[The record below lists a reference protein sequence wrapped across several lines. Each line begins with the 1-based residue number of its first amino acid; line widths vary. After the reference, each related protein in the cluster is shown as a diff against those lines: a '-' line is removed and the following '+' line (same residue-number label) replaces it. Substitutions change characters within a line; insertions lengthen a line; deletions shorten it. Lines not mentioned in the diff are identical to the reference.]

1 MKKIACFAVA
11 AACIGA
17 FGAVELTHRW
27 SFNAAN
33 DYTDSIGGVVA
44 TKMGTAL
51 QIADGKVT
59 LTGTAAKSGSLDL
72 GANLLDADGA
82 TIEIWATHNAVRNSS
97 RIFDYG
103 VDSTHFFALLWTY
116 GTELYHPQTLIANGS
131 STGKSDYTPTGPY
144 ILGTPYHIAVT
155 FKNISTGKAEVRWTK
170 RLAQGG
176 GLPIA
181 HETNNVPLSAFSNP
195 HLYLGASQSS
205 GLDANASYDEVR
217 IWRGVLSEEQLAA
230 NAIAGPDAVATVG
243 VPASGTAGFS
253 IAPGTRFV
261 IGSSAQGSFLRS
273 DVTGR
278 FLTTGTVTIGS
289 GAKIVFDVSEHRVP
303 SLSFSAAGFTLPSDA
318 PAGATVLDYVEVT
331 DTVNY
336 GTPTLSG
343 NTITV
348 SLVSGM
354 PSTAY
359 WIGGRPS
366 SGDDLA
372 NSANWKCYDA
382 AGNLMNGA
390 VPGAATTVV
399 ITNAT
404 TAFTVPDGVTPA
416 WHRLRLGAEQ
426 TVSQWGKKAYG
437 AARYMVNGTY
447 YGMYGTNWMIP
458 ISDYKCRGTL
468 SDPNAPILLKE
479 MGTSQFRM
487 DGWFYVPAA
496 NAGNWKIYQNGGFD
510 DYSALAIDGDWV
522 FHDTGYRFRISS
534 YCNVAE
540 GWHRYTVIC
549 GDTYG
554 GWTGQNG
561 TGDLRLSVT
570 RPKSGG
576 GTESVAFKPA
586 SFTFG
591 TAASSKIKLTDD
603 CNWGAFGVITL
614 SNGTVLD
621 LNGHS
626 LITEDVD
633 SDYIGTMITNSAASS
648 ATLYTAVEPNQSGVS
663 NLCLSAK
670 ILRMRSSAYIWTGEA
685 GDAKFSTLG
694 NWRLLSGDT
703 PSVTPAAGD
712 PLFFSGAGGVVSND
726 LVNLGGSAVKFQ
738 SGAGAFTICGNPLT
752 GLERVI
758 NDSSNIQT
766 FSNAVTFAGTY
777 LVSVPSAAVRFD
789 GGATATYPD
798 PSLRSD
804 FSDARYRTL
813 YGNFT
818 FTEDWSVP
826 NMSTERAWVIPSGT
840 SVTGK
845 KFTGGQGSFRRT
857 LLINAG
863 GSAHFTEMEM
873 GWNRGDFECKGTL
886 VIDGLYVHIVS
897 TSETNTGVSNIGR
910 SGSTGTMYANK
921 IEKRYYSY
929 LTEFITHLVVGSG
942 GIRLTE
948 RSYHPMMFYADTAI
962 RAADDFGILTD
973 FAGDGTDFH
982 GVSLNGRT
990 ITINTED
997 ESGIGHTVTFGTS
1010 VSAGGGVL
1018 RKIGAGTLVMQD
1030 GDLASKTNFV
1040 KRYTG
1045 GTVVEAGTLLVK
1057 NSNQLGSGNVT
1068 LHPGATVEFVDG
1080 VTCANSVVASAQ
1092 GGGTLRVGGA
1102 LTLADGASWHAGSYD
1117 FAEGALVTVEPRTT
1131 DARVIASGLTPA
1143 ETNHFITTSGRLFLS
1158 DNGELTYADSFEWI
1172 GPDGGNWSE
1181 PANWSHNGVAGD
1193 AAPISTPSAFV
1204 EFANAAPLTV
1214 VLDTSA
1220 ACSRLMLD
1228 GTGAVTVA
1236 NPDAATTNALTLYR
1250 VMGENSAGNRF
1261 ECRVDFT
1268 GAYNVNLVGALDFA
1282 GGATAT
1288 APGSDTFASVYNR
1301 TLTGNVAF
1309 TNSWKFPWQSV
1320 SSPIVVTSS
1329 STLTGTSYYGGQTGW
1344 NLILDIQADALAR
1357 FNSFDFG
1364 WDHGFIRVEGVLDVT
1379 GDCTIVAG
1387 WSLDSASNHIGWYS
1401 DRGLI
1406 RAGGLVKLGVAR
1418 TMFFTPN
1425 YEIGAG
1431 GVRSPSSECFVV
1443 TNNRPVTVTATADM
1457 GFTKGTN
1464 HSAQVVSV
1472 YNGVALTL
1480 NLGGHTVTNV
1490 NLVGGGGT
1498 LAVSGSGTATYN
1510 AVGGPAAISV
1520 GSGATLQIGANVVA
1534 TNAMALADGAILV
1547 LGTGAQAGIVS
1558 TPATGAAVVRT
1569 TGTYT
1574 TPQTVPLG
1582 RLAATADVKRL
1593 ALDPAGITIPQG
1605 YRAFLKRSGDNL
1617 ALRIDKLGAAI
1628 IIR

>member
-1 MKKIACFAVA
+1 MKSAKFVLFAVV
-11 AACIGA
+11 AACCAGT
-17 FGAVELTHRW
+17 GAVELTHRW

-44 TKMGTAL
+44 AKMGTAL

-82 TIEIWATHNAVRNSS
+82 TIEIWATENAVRNSA

-103 VDSTHFFALLWTY
+103 VDRTHYFMLEWTHGTDSHQSWAMALTP
-116 GTELYHPQTLIANGS
+116 GAVTNV
-131 STGKSDYTPTGPY
+131 YTPTGAF
-144 ILGTPYHIAVT
+144 ILGTPYHLAVT
-155 FKNISTGKAEVRWTK
+155 FKKNSSGKTDIRWTK
-170 RLAQGG
+170 RLAQTG
-176 GLPIA
+176 GLPTA
-181 HETNNVPLSAFSNP
+181 HELTTKEALSTFSNP
-195 HLYLGASQSS
+195 HLYLGASQSD
-205 GLDANASYDEVR
+205 GVDANASYDEVR

-230 NAIAGPDAVATVG
+230 NAIAGPNAVATVG
-243 VPASGTAGFS
+243 VPAAGTAGFS

-261 IGSSAQGSFLRS
+261 IGSSAQGSFLRC
-273 DVTGR
+273 DLTGR

-289 GAKIVFDVSEHRVP
+289 GAKIVFDPSEHRVP

-318 PAGATVLDYVEVT
+318 PVGATVLDYVEVT

-336 GTPTLSG
+336 GAPTLSG

-354 PSTAY
+354 PATAY
-359 WIGGRPS
+359 WTGGRPS

-372 NSANWKCYDA
+372 NAANWKCYDA

-437 AARYMVNGTY
+437 ANRYTN
-447 YGMYGTNWMIP
+447 YGMFATEWMLPLNI
-458 ISDYKCRGTL
+458 YTCRGTL
-468 SDPNAPILLKE
+468 SDPNAPIPQKE
-479 MGTSQFRM
+479 VEKSQLRM

-496 NAGNWKIYQNGGFD
+496 NAGNWKFYQSSSSFD
-510 DYSALAIDGDWV
+510 DYFAFAIDGDWV
-522 FHDTGYRFRISS
+522 FHNTGYRYKLSS

-549 GDTYG
+549 GDTFG
-554 GWTGQNG
+554 GYTS
-561 TGDLRLSVT
+561 TDLRLWMT

-576 GTESVAFKPA
+576 GTENVQFKPSG

-626 LITEDVD
+626 LVTEDVE

-648 ATLYTAVEPNQSGVS
+648 ATLYTAVDPNQSGVT

-670 ILRMRSSAYIWTGEA
+670 ITRLRSSAYVWTGEA

-694 NWRLLSGDT
+694 NWRLLSGTT
-703 PSVTPAAGD
+703 PSVAPAAGD
-712 PLFFSGAGGVVSND
+712 PLLFSGAGGVVSND
-726 LVNLGGSAVKFQ
+726 LANIGGAVVRFQ
-738 SGAGAFTICGNPLT
+738 PGAGAFTICGNPLT
-752 GLERVI
+752 GLPSVI
-758 NDSSNIQT
+758 NDSSSIQT
-766 FSNAVTFAGTY
+766 FSNAVTFADTY
-777 LVSVPSAAVRFD
+777 LAIQSAAAVRFP
-789 GGATATYPD
+789 GGATARYPD

-804 FSDARYRTL
+804 YSDERYRTL

-818 FTEDWSVP
+818 FTENWSVP
-826 NMSTERAWVIPSGT
+826 GNNSWDRPWVVASGT

-845 KFTGGQGSFRRT
+845 KFTGTQGAFRRI
-857 LLINAG
+857 LQINAG
-863 GSAHFTEMEM
+863 GIAHFTEMEM

-886 VIDGLYVHIVS
+886 VIDGLYVHLVS
-897 TSETNTGVSNIGR
+897 SSETNTGISHIGR
-910 SGSTGTMYANK
+910 PGSTGTLYANK

-929 LTEFITHLVVGSG
+929 LCNYITTLVVGSG
-942 GIRLTE
+942 GICLTE
-948 RSYHPMMFYADTAI
+948 SSYHPMTFYANTTI
-962 RAADDFGILTD
+962 RAADDFGILSD
-973 FAGDGTDFH
+973 SAGDGTDFH
-982 GVSLNGRT
+982 GLCLSNRT
-990 ITINTED
+990 ITVNTED

-1010 VSAGGGVL
+1010 VSADGGVL

-1030 GDLASKTNFV
+1030 GDLVSKTNFV

-1057 NSNQLGSGNVT
+1057 SSNQLGSGNVT
-1068 LHPGATVEFVDG
+1068 LHPGATVEFADG

-1092 GGGTLRVGGA
+1092 GGGTLRVCGA
-1102 LTLADGASWHAGSYD
+1102 VTLADGASWHAGSYD
-1117 FAEGALVTVEPRTT
+1117 FAEGALVTVEPRTA
-1131 DARVIASGLTPA
+1131 DARVIASGLTSA
-1143 ETNHFITTSGRLFLS
+1143 ETNHFTTTSGRLFLS
-1158 DNGELTYADSFEWI
+1158 DNGELTYADSFVWI
-1172 GPDGGNWSE
+1172 GPDGGSWSDS
-1181 PANWSHNGVAGD
+1181 ANWSHNGVAGD
-1193 AAPISTPSAFV
+1193 AAPIAVPSAFV
-1204 EFANAAPLTV
+1204 EFANGAALTV
-1214 VLDTSA
+1214 VLDTPA
-1220 ACSRLMLD
+1220 ECNRLVF
-1228 GTGAVTVA
+1228 GGAGAVTVA
-1236 NPDAATTNALTLYR
+1236 NPDAATTNALTVYR
-1250 VMGENSAGNRF
+1250 VTGTGSAANHLACQVHF
-1261 ECRVDFT
+1261 IE
-1268 GAYNVNLVGALDFA
+1268 AYNVNLGGVLDFA

-1288 APGSDTFASVYNR
+1288 TPGSDTFASTHNR

-1309 TNSWKFPWQSV
+1309 TNSWKFPAQSV
-1320 SSPIVVTSS
+1320 SSPIVVTSG
-1329 STLTGTSYYGGQTGW
+1329 STLTGTSYNGGQTGW
-1344 NLILDIQADALAR
+1344 NLILDIQADALAS
-1357 FNSFDFG
+1357 FNSFEFG
-1364 WDHGFIRVEGVLDVT
+1364 WDRGFIRVDGVLDVT

-1387 WSLDSASNHIGWYS
+1387 WSKESASNHIGWYA
-1401 DRGLI
+1401 DGGLV
-1406 RAGGLVKLGVAR
+1406 RAGGLVKTGMAR
-1418 TMFFTPN
+1418 SMLFTPR

-1431 GVRSPSSECFVV
+1431 GVRSPISECFVV
-1443 TNNRPVTVTATADM
+1443 TNGHPVAVTATADM
-1457 GFTKGTN
+1457 GFSKGTN
-1464 HSAQVVSV
+1464 PSAQVVNV

-1480 NLGGHTVTNV
+1480 DLDGHTVTNV

-1498 LAVSGSGTATYN
+1498 LALSGSGTATYN

-1520 GSGATLQIGANVVA
+1520 GSDATLQIGANVVA
-1534 TNAMALADGAILV
+1534 TNAMALADGAVLV
-1547 LGTGAQAGIVS
+1547 LGAGAQAGIVS
-1558 TPATGAAVVRT
+1558 TPATGAAVVRM

-1582 RLAATADVKRL
+1582 RLAASANVKRL

>member
-1 MKKIACFAVA
+1 MKKIACIAVA
-11 AACIGA
+11 TACIGA
-17 FGAVELTHRW
+17 VGAVELTHRW
-27 SFNAAN
+27 SFNAAD
-33 DYTDSIGGVVA
+33 DYTDSVGGVVA
-44 TKMGTAL
+44 AKMGTAL
-51 QIADGKVT
+51 QIADGQVK

-82 TIEIWATHNAVRNSS
+82 TIEIWATQNTVRDSS

-103 VDSTHFFALLWTY
+103 TDSTHYFMLNWTHGTSTYQSWAMALTP
-116 GTELYHPQTLIANGS
+116 GAVTNV
-131 STGKSDYTPTGPY
+131 YTPTGPY
-144 ILGTPYHIAVT
+144 LLGTPYHFAVT
-155 FKNISTGKAEVRWTK
+155 FAKSGTKTYVRWTK
-170 RLAQGG
+170 RLAQTG

-181 HETNNVPLSAFSNP
+181 HDITTKEALSTFSTP
-195 HLYLGASQSS
+195 HLYLGASHAS
-205 GLDANASYDEVR
+205 GVDANASYDEVR
-217 IWRGVLSEEQLAA
+217 IWKGVLSDEQLAA
-230 NAIAGPDAVATVG
+230 NAIAGPNAVATTG
-243 VPASGTAGFS
+243 VTAQGSTGFA

-261 IGSSAQGSFLRS
+261 IGSSAEGSFLRS

-278 FLTTGTVTIGS
+278 FLTDGTVTIGS
-289 GAKIVFDVSEHRVP
+289 GAKIVFDTSEHRVP
-303 SLSFSAAGFTLPSDA
+303 TLSFKAAGFTLPPDA

-336 GTPTLSG
+336 GAPTLSG

-354 PSTAY
+354 PATAY
-359 WIGGRPS
+359 WTGGRPT

-372 NSANWKCYDA
+372 AAANWKCYDA
-382 AGNLMNGA
+382 AGNLMNDT
-390 VPGAATTVV
+390 VPGAATTIV

-404 TAFTVPDGVTPA
+404 TAFTVPNGVTPA
-416 WHRLRLGAEQ
+416 WHRVRLGAER
-426 TVSQWGKKAYG
+426 TVSQWGKKRYG
-437 AARYMVNGTY
+437 TDRYSN
-447 YGMYGTNWMIP
+447 YGMYGTQWMIP
-458 ISDYKCRGTL
+458 LSDYVCNGTL
-468 SDPNAPILLKE
+468 SDPSVIPQGVLEK
-479 MGTSQFRM
+479 SQLRM
-487 DGWFYVPAA
+487 DGWFYVAAA
-496 NAGNWKIYQNGGFD
+496 NAGNWKIYQNVTFD
-510 DYSALAIDGDWV
+510 DYSALAIDGEWV
-522 FHDTGYRFRISS
+522 FHDIGYRFKLSS

-540 GWHRYTVIC
+540 GWHRYTVIV
-549 GDTYG
+549 GDTFG
-554 GWTGQNG
+554 GYTGKSSAGN
-561 TGDLRLSVT
+561 LNYYVT

-576 GTESVAFKPA
+576 GTENVQFKPT

-591 TAASSKIKLTDD
+591 SEAPSTIKLTDD
-603 CNWGAFGVITL
+603 CNWGAFGVISL

-648 ATLYTAVEPNQSGVS
+648 ATLYTAVDPNQSGVT

-703 PSVTPAAGD
+703 PSVAPAAGD
-712 PLFFSGAGGVVSND
+712 PLFFSGTGGVVSND
-726 LVNLGGSAVKFQ
+726 LVNLGGGAVKFQ

-758 NDSSNIQT
+758 NDSSNTQT
-766 FSNAVTFAGTY
+766 FSNAVTFADTY

-798 PSLRSD
+798 PSLRRD
-804 FSDARYRTL
+804 FSAERYRTL

-818 FTEDWSVP
+818 FTQNWSVP
-826 NMSTERAWVIPSGT
+826 GNDSWDRPWVIPSGT
-840 SVTGK
+840 SVTGQ
-845 KFTGGQGSFRRT
+845 KFTGTQGSFKRI

-863 GSAHFTEMEM
+863 GSAYFTEMTM
-873 GWNRGDFECKGTL
+873 GWNCGDFECKGTL

-897 TSETNTGVSNIGR
+897 QAANNTGVSHIGR
-910 SGSTGTMYANK
+910 AGSTGTLYANK

-929 LTEFITHLVVGSG
+929 LTEYITHLVVGSG

-948 RSYHPMMFYADTAI
+948 SSYHPMTFDADTTI

-982 GVSLNGRT
+982 GVSLSGHT

-997 ESGIGHTVTFGTS
+997 ESGVGHTVTFGTS
-1010 VSAGGGVL
+1010 VRAEGGVL
-1018 RKIGAGTLVMQD
+1018 RKTGAGTLVMQD

-1057 NSNQLGSGNVT
+1057 GANQLGSGNVT
-1068 LHPGATVEFVDG
+1068 LHPGATVEFADG

-1092 GGGTLRVGGA
+1092 GGGTLRVSGA
-1102 LTLADGASWHAGSYD
+1102 VTLADGASWYAGSYD

-1143 ETNHFITTSGRLFLS
+1143 ETNHFTTTSGRLFLS
-1158 DNGELTYADSFEWI
+1158 DNGELTYADSFVWI
-1172 GPDGGNWSE
+1172 GPDGGSWSDA
-1181 PANWSHNGVAGD
+1181 ANWSHNGVAGD
-1193 AAPISTPSAFV
+1193 AAPIFTPSAFV
-1204 EFANAAPLTV
+1204 EFANAASLTV

-1220 ACSRLMLD
+1220 ACSRLVL
-1228 GTGAVTVA
+1228 GGIGAVTVA
-1236 NPDAATTNALTLYR
+1236 NPDAATTNSLTVYR
-1250 VMGENSAGNRF
+1250 VMGTGSAANHF
-1261 ECRVDFT
+1261 ACRVNFT
-1268 GAYNVNLVGALDFA
+1268 EAYNVNLEGVLDFA
-1282 GGATAT
+1282 GGTTAT
-1288 APGSDTFASVYNR
+1288 TPGADTFASVYNR

-1309 TNSWKFPWQSV
+1309 TNSWKFPRQSS
-1320 SSPIVVTSS
+1320 SSPIVVTSG
-1329 STLTGTSYYGGQTGW
+1329 STLTGTSYNGGQTGW

-1357 FNSFDFG
+1357 FNSFELG
-1364 WDHGFIRVEGVLDVT
+1364 WDRGFIRVLGVLDVT
-1379 GDCTIVAG
+1379 GDFTIVAG
-1387 WSLDSASNHIGWYS
+1387 WSKESASNHIGWYS
-1401 DRGLI
+1401 DSGLI

-1418 TMFFTPN
+1418 SMLFTPR

-1443 TNNRPVTVTATADM
+1443 TNGHPVTVTATADM
-1457 GFTKGTN
+1457 GFSKGTN
-1464 HSAQVVSV
+1464 QSAQVVSV

-1480 NLGGHTVTNV
+1480 NLDGHTVTNV

-1498 LAVSGSGTATYN
+1498 LALSGSGTAMYN

-1520 GSGATLQIGANVVA
+1520 GSDATLQIGANVVA
-1534 TNAMALADGAILV
+1534 TNAMALADGAVLA

-1558 TPATGAAVVRT
+1558 TPATGAAIVRT

-1582 RLAATADVKRL
+1582 RLAATANVNRL

-1617 ALRIDKLGAAI
+1617 ALRIDKLGATL